1 MAYFGYNKKKE
12 KLAIFDQNPGLTP
25 FENVPTF
32 YNIRKHMDQPRG
44 RGFLGYR
51 PWSTELPSN

>member
-32 YNIRKHMDQPRG
+32 YNIRKHMD
-44 RGFLGYR
+44 
-51 PWSTELPSN
+51 